1 MKTVEAVSRD
11 EIAVVERKFRLN
23 GWDSTADLWKIGIN
37 LALRISDL
45 LSLRYEQLTGDV
57 LLIREGKTGKP
68 RRIVINNTAREV
80 IDRRRRDNPDHIY
93 LFQSVGNRSKS
104 LPPKP
109 ISRQV
114 ITKYFQEVGE
124 EIGIHLGTH
133 SMRKTRGRAMYE
145 AGVPI
150 EQICRM
156 LNHTTP
162 AVTMRY
168 IGMTQRT
175 IDDTYTTFEL

>member
-1 MKTVEAVSRD
+1 MNAVEAVSRD
-11 EIAVVERKFRLN
+11 EIALVERKFRVN
-23 GWDSTADLWKIGIN
+23 NWHSTADLWKIGIN

-45 LSLRYEQLTGDV
+45 LSLTYDQVVDDV
-57 LLIREGKTGKP
+57 LVIREGKTQKQ
-68 RRIVINNTAREV
+68 RRIVINKTAREV
-80 IDRRRRDNPDHIY
+80 IDRRRKENPDHIY
-93 LFQSVGNRSKS
+93 LFQATGNRTKS

-150 EQICRM
+150 EQICKM

-168 IGMTQRT
+168 IGITQRT